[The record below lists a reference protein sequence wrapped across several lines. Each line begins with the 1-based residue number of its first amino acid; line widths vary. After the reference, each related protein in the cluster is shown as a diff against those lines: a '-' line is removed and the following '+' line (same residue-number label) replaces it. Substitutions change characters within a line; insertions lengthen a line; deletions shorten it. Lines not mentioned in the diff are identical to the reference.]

1 MIQEMEKNMKIAVI
15 TGASSGIGAEFVR
28 QLDDAEHFDEIWV
41 IARRKERLEQIKAKA
56 PVRAIPLDLTKQCAL
71 DEYEAL
77 LKEYAPEIAVLV
89 NASGFGYFRAFQE
102 DPLENQLN
110 MIDLNSKALTAMTYI
125 SLKYMKS
132 GSRIYNMGSMSSIQP
147 VPYINVY
154 AATKAYVLSFSRALN
169 VELKN
174 SGIKVIAVCP
184 YWVQTEFFDTAI
196 NDDTVNNFGRIFT
209 PQEVVSQALKDMKKG
224 RDVSFCGLNTKLQR
238 LGVKL
243 LPHSLVMKIWCK
255 QQSIN

>member
-1 MIQEMEKNMKIAVI
+1 MKIAVI

-28 QLDDAEHFDEIWV
+28 QLDNEEHFDEIWV

-56 PVRAIPLDLTKQCAL
+56 HVRAISLDLTEQCAL
-71 DEYEAL
+71 DEYKGL
-77 LKEYAPEIAVLV
+77 LDELKPEIAVLV
-89 NASGFGYFRAFQE
+89 NASGYGYFRAFLE

-125 SLKYMKS
+125 SLKYMKA

-169 VELKN
+169 VELK
-174 SGIKVIAVCP
+174 SRGIKVMAVCP

-209 PQEVVSQALKDMKKG
+209 AKEVVSQALKDMKKG

-238 LGVKL
+238 IGVKL

-255 QQSIN
+255 QQSIK

>member
-1 MIQEMEKNMKIAVI
+1 MKIAVI
-15 TGASSGIGAEFVR
+15 TGASSGIGEEFVK
-28 QLDDAEHFDEIWV
+28 QLDKNEKFDEIWV
-41 IARRKERLEQIKAKA
+41 IARRLERLEQIKASV
-56 PVRAIPLDLTKQCAL
+56 PVRPISLDLTDPASYDKYAS
-71 DEYEAL
+71 L
-77 LKEYAPEIAVLV
+77 LEEHKPEISVLV
-89 NASGFGYFRAFQE
+89 NASGFGYFRAFLD

-132 GSRIYNMGSMSSIQP
+132 GSKIYNMGSMSSIQP

-154 AATKAYVLSFSRALN
+154 ASTKAYVLSFSRALN
-169 VELKN
+169 VELKH
-174 SGIKVIAVCP
+174 SGIKVMAVCP

-209 PQEVVSQALKDMKKG
+209 PEEVVTQALKDMKKG

-238 LGVKL
+238 IGVKL
-243 LPHSLVMKIWCK
+243 LPHKLIMKIWCK
-255 QQSIN
+255 QQSIK

>member
-1 MIQEMEKNMKIAVI
+1 MKIAVI

-28 QLDDAEHFDEIWV
+28 QLDAAENFDEIWV
-41 IARRKERLEQIKAKA
+41 IARRLERLEEIKASAK
-56 PVRAIPLDLTKQCAL
+56 VRPLALDLTEQCSF
-71 DEYEAL
+71 DEYEKL
-77 LKEYAPEIAVLV
+77 LEELDPEIAVLV
-89 NASGFGYFRAFQE
+89 NASGYGYFRGFLD
-102 DPLENQLN
+102 DPLEKQLD

-169 VELKN
+169 VELKHR
-174 SGIKVIAVCP
+174 GIKVMAVCP

-196 NDDTVNNFGRIFT
+196 NDDTVNNFGKIYT
-209 PQEVVSQALKDMKKG
+209 AQEVVTQALKDMKKG

-243 LPHSLVMKIWCK
+243 MPHSLVMKIWCK
-255 QQSIN
+255 QQSIK

>member
-1 MIQEMEKNMKIAVI
+1 MKIAVI
-15 TGASSGIGAEFVR
+15 TGASSGIGEEFVK
-28 QLDDAEHFDEIWV
+28 QLDKNEKFDEIWV
-41 IARRKERLEQIKAKA
+41 IARRLERLEQIKASV
-56 PVRAIPLDLTKQCAL
+56 PVRPISLDLTDPVSYDKYAS
-71 DEYEAL
+71 L
-77 LKEYAPEIAVLV
+77 LEEHKPEISVLV
-89 NASGFGYFRAFQE
+89 NASGFGYFRAFLD

-132 GSRIYNMGSMSSIQP
+132 GSKIYNMGSMSSIQP

-154 AATKAYVLSFSRALN
+154 ASTKAYVLSFSRALN
-169 VELKN
+169 VELKH
-174 SGIKVIAVCP
+174 SGIKVMAVCP

-209 PQEVVSQALKDMKKG
+209 PEEVVTQALKDMQKG

-238 LGVKL
+238 IGVKL
-243 LPHSLVMKIWCK
+243 LPHKLIMKIWCK
-255 QQSIN
+255 QQSIK

>member
-1 MIQEMEKNMKIAVI
+1 MKIAVV

-28 QLDDAEHFDEIWV
+28 QLDAAEKFDEIWV
-41 IARRKERLEQIKAKA
+41 IARRLERLEEIKASAK
-56 PVRAIPLDLTKQCAL
+56 VRPLALDLTQQL
-71 DEYEAL
+71 SFGEYEKL
-77 LKEYAPEIAVLV
+77 LEKLKPEIAVLV

-110 MIDLNSKALTAMTYI
+110 MIELNSKALTSMTYI

-154 AATKAYVLSFSRALN
+154 AATKAYVLSFSRGLN
-169 VELKN
+169 VELKKQ
-174 SGIKVIAVCP
+174 GIKVMAVCP

-209 PQEVVSQALKDMKKG
+209 PQEVVTQALKDMKKG

-255 QQSIN
+255 QQNIK

>member
-1 MIQEMEKNMKIAVI
+1 MKIAVI
-15 TGASSGIGAEFVR
+15 TGASSGIGEEFVK
-28 QLDDAEHFDEIWV
+28 QIDKDEKFDEIWV
-41 IARRKERLEQIKAKA
+41 IARRRERLEALKANA
-56 PVRAIPLDLTKQCAL
+56 PIRVLPLDLTTDEAYEEYKQLL
-71 DEYEAL
+71 DE
-77 LKEYAPEIAVLV
+77 LKPEISVLV
-89 NASGFGYFRAFQE
+89 NASGFGYFRAFTE

-110 MIDLNSKALTAMTYI
+110 MIDLNSKGLTAMTYL
-125 SLKYMKS
+125 SLEYMKA
-132 GSRIYNMGSMSSIQP
+132 GSRIINMGSMSSIQP

-169 VELKN
+169 VELKHR
-174 SGIKVIAVCP
+174 GIKVMAACP

-209 PQEVVSQALKDMKKG
+209 PEEVVTQALKDMKKG

-238 LGVKL
+238 IGVKL

-255 QQSIN
+255 QQNIK